1 MTKHLRLHNF
11 AIPEGGASRLA
22 GLNYTLDPDA
32 IGIVPQRRPL
42 PAAQIQAATAL
53 LEARHAIANEIERLM
68 RLLDESEPDP
78 DLELSVGGLWSQDG
92 ALDDAE
98 DDPEENEPSLAGG
111 AAEAEETQEAWAEG
125 ECDHWADCE
134 FDPAESGIADVD
146 GLDQQMAPV

>member
-1 MTKHLRLHNF
+1 MTKHLRPHHF
-11 AIPEGGASRLA
+11 DIPEGAAPRLEL
-22 GLNYTLDPDA
+22 LNHTLDPYA

-42 PAAQIQAATAL
+42 PPDQIRAATAL
-53 LEARHAIANEIERLM
+53 FEARHAIADEIERLM

-78 DLELSVGGLWSQDG
+78 DLELSVGGLWSQDD

-111 AAEAEETQEAWAEG
+111 SAEPDESQETWAEG

-134 FDPAESGIADVD
+134 FDPAEIGVADLD
-146 GLDQQMAPV
+146 GLIEQGAV